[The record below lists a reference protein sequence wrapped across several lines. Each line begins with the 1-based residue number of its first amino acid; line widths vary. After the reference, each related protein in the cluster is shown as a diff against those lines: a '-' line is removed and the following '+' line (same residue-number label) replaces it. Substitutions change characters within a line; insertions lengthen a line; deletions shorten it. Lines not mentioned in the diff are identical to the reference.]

1 MTTDLAS
8 VITAIGGV
16 LGTLGGIY
24 SYWCKYNQDTK
35 NKMTDFKLE
44 QYRKQEE
51 RRSYQ
56 RSNDSAIVFG
66 ELWRILH
73 ECEASRVYIVQP
85 HPLKHSAFLSIQFEV
100 KRRGVEGMKMEVQ
113 SLPMEEVAAFSKQMA
128 ENIWMCFTNID
139 EQVKD
144 RRAKSILSSNGTK
157 AVAIKKLS
165 SSIDWVGSIFCEFTE
180 EMKVSEEEIHQ
191 VMHEVA
197 LNIQY
202 NLPEFR
208 EEKDILEN

>member
-1 MTTDLAS
+1 MSTDLAS

-73 ECEASRVYIVQP
+73 ECEASRVFN
-85 HPLKHSAFLSIQFEV
+85 LTHS
-100 KRRGVEGMKMEVQ
+100 
-113 SLPMEEVAAFSKQMA
+113 
-128 ENIWMCFTNID
+128 
-139 EQVKD
+139 
-144 RRAKSILSSNGTK
+144 SILHFLVFSS
-157 AVAIKKLS
+157 
-165 SSIDWVGSIFCEFTE
+165 
-180 EMKVSEEEIHQ
+180 
-191 VMHEVA
+191 
-197 LNIQY
+197 
-202 NLPEFR
+202 R
-208 EEKDILEN
+208 

>member
-1 MTTDLAS
+1 MEMDLAS
-8 VITAIGGV
+8 VITAIGG
-16 LGTLGGIY
+16 LIGAIGGIY
-24 SYWCKYNQDTK
+24 SIWCKFNQEEK
-35 NKMTDFKLE
+35 NKLTDLKIE

-51 RRSYQ
+51 RRGYQ
-56 RSNDSAIVFG
+56 RSNNSAIVFG

-100 KRRGVEGMKMEVQ
+100 KRRGLEGMKMEVQ
-113 SLPMEEVAAFSKQMA
+113 SLPMEEVAVFSKQMA
-128 ENIWMCFTNID
+128 ENRWMCFTNID
-139 EQVKD
+139 EQVTD
-144 RRAKSILSSNGTK
+144 RRAKSLLSSHGTK

-180 EMKVSEEEIHQ
+180 EMKVTEEEVHQ

-197 LNIQY
+197 MSIQY
-202 NLPEFR
+202 NLPEFK
-208 EEKDILEN
+208 EEKDIYEV

>member
-1 MTTDLAS
+1 MEVDLAS
-8 VITAIGGV
+8 VITAIGGLIGAV
-16 LGTLGGIY
+16 GGVY
-24 SYWCKYNQDTK
+24 SYWCKFHQDEK
-35 NKMTDFKLE
+35 NKMTELKIE
-44 QYRKQEE
+44 QYKKQEE

-56 RSNDSAIVFG
+56 RSNDSAVVFG

-100 KRRGVEGMKMEVQ
+100 KRRGLEGMKMEIQ
-113 SLPMEEVAAFSKQMA
+113 SLPMEEVAVFSKKMA
-128 ENIWMCFTNID
+128 ENLWMCFTDID
-139 EQVKD
+139 KQVED
-144 RRAKSILSSNGTK
+144 RRAKSLLSSHGTK

-180 EMKVSEEEIHQ
+180 DMKVTEEEVHQ

-202 NLPEFR
+202 NLPEYK
-208 EEKDILEN
+208 EEEL